1 MKWIKFGQLAF
12 LIVASG
18 MLQLL
23 VISLLLGDSKEPMKP
38 SDWAAVFSSLT
49 AFFALIVTG
58 YTTFKLREHNKI
70 VTRPYLELNR
80 DATHENGV
88 LYISITNAGF
98 GPAICKKITLITKTN
113 EVEFTPQELARL
125 VMANGIN
132 PSGISY
138 RTISGESLLGHGNS
152 LKLIS
157 LDSEEGSFDEF
168 LAFIRFEVGFQID
181 YESVYGEK
189 YLIRSAPFE
198 PEYYN
203 MVSIVEELNLDSKTL
218 KKD

>member
-1 MKWIKFGQLAF
+1 MKWIKFGQLTF

-23 VISLLLGDSKEPMKP
+23 VISLLLGDSQETMKP

-49 AFFALIVTG
+49 AFFALIITG

-80 DATHENGV
+80 CANRENGV
-88 LYISITNAGF
+88 LDISITNAGF
-98 GPAICKKITLITKTN
+98 GPAICKKITLITKKN
-113 EVEFTPQELARL
+113 EVEYTPQQLARL
-125 VMANGIN
+125 VMSNRIN
-132 PSGISY
+132 PNGISY
-138 RTISGESLLGHGNS
+138 NTIIGESLLGHGDS
-152 LKLIS
+152 VTLIS
-157 LDSEEGSFDEF
+157 LDSAQRSFDE
-168 LAFIRFEVGFQID
+168 LLTFIRFEVGFQID

-198 PEYYN
+198 PEYYDL
-203 MVSIVEELNLDSKTL
+203 VSIVKELNWDPKTL
-218 KKD
+218 KMD